1 VFSWRDIDKNI
12 KQIDFY
18 NIFRMNFYHFKTIGI
33 VVTHFLTPTLKK
45 KRKRKKYKKIKNV
58 GRIYI

>member
-45 KRKRKKYKKIKNV
+45 KGKGKNTRK
-58 GRIYI
+58 